1 MTGTVRRLFTAAAA
15 AAAFAGG
22 LSWSGVLLPE
32 SPADL
37 VSQAQ
42 AVVGRPAT
50 PVSYAGVARRTTRRT
65 VAATTAV
72 TTAAYAAPVAAAAVY
87 APGCVAV
94 VDSYGRT
101 VYRCP

>member
-1 MTGTVRRLFTAAAA
+1 MIARRLFTVAVA

-22 LSWSGVLLPE
+22 LSWSGVLLPAKP
-32 SPADL
+32 SDL

-65 VAATTAV
+65 VAATAAV
-72 TTAAYAAPVAAAAVY
+72 TAPVYAAPVAAAAVY